1 MDEHRNPDEADFSP
15 VCLAFLSKLA
25 RTPDK
30 ARRSKIITACAKVP
44 RPWAE
49 ELLWEAL
56 ADPNE
61 GVRDAAVRGLCE
73 REPALHPE
81 WAMRR
86 LSRPP
91 WYARSSALAVI
102 GRRRLRE
109 SLPGI
114 EAAAGDANA
123 DVRRAAA
130 EALGEIGGEPAVRIL
145 VRLRKDPN
153 PYVRTAAEGAIGR
166 TSGVRFS

>member
-1 MDEHRNPDEADFSP
+1 MDERRPPDDPTPSP
-15 VCLAFLSKLA
+15 ICRAFVQKLG

-30 ARRSKIITACAKVP
+30 AKRQRILAACGKVA
-44 RPWAE
+44 RPWSE

-61 GVRDAAVRGLCE
+61 GVRDLVVRQLCARAELSPVWAAI
-73 REPALHPE
+73 
-81 WAMRR
+81 R
-86 LSRPP
+86 LRHPP
-91 WYARSSALAVI
+91 WYARSAALAVI

-109 SLPGI
+109 ALPGI
-114 EAAAGDANA
+114 GTVVGDANA

-130 EALGEIGGEPAVRIL
+130 EALGRIGGDESVRLL
-145 VRLRKDPN
+145 VRLKKDAN
-153 PYVRTAAEGAIGR
+153 PYVRAAAEEAIAQ

>member
-1 MDEHRNPDEADFSP
+1 MDELRFPDESPYSP
-15 VCLAFLSKLA
+15 VCRAFLTKLA

-30 ARRSKIITACAKVP
+30 AKRQKIVEACAKVL

-49 ELLWEAL
+49 ELLWELL

-61 GVRDAAVRGLCE
+61 CVRAAVVRGLSE
-73 REPALHPE
+73 RPRPLHAA
-81 WAMRR
+81 WAARR

-91 WYARSSALAVI
+91 WFARSSALTII
-102 GRRRLRE
+102 GRRRLKE
-109 SLPGI
+109 ALPGI
-114 EAAAGDANA
+114 DAATGDPNV

-130 EALGEIGGEPAVRIL
+130 EALGEIGGNEAVRLL
-145 VRLRKDPN
+145 VRLRKDTN
-153 PYVRTAAEGAIGR
+153 PYVRAAAEEAIGK